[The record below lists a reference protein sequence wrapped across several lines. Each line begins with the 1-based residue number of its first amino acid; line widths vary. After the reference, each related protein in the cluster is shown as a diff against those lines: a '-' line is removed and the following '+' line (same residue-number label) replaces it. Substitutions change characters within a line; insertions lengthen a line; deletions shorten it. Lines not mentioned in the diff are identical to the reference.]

1 MIEILAWL
9 VIVPLAASL
18 LYLGAELFLGL
29 FSLDTASG
37 PLAPPP
43 RILLLVPAHDEAAG
57 VGATVM
63 ALRAVVPAADI
74 LVIADNCHDETAA
87 AARAAGARVAERD
100 DPTRRGKGYAMA
112 FGRDQVA
119 ADPPDV
125 VIIVDADCR
134 LAAGSAERLAA
145 QAIARD
151 RPIQAAYLMTAN
163 RDASPL
169 VAVSNFAVLIKNVV
183 RARGLVR
190 LGGGGLLFGTGM
202 AFPWPLFRT
211 LPLAT
216 SDAVEDLGLGL
227 WLARQGVAVDLDE
240 RSQVTSPAAALASSR
255 AQRSRWEHG
264 FLLTASRQGLP
275 LLLGGIAAA
284 SRHRAALGAHLLV
297 PPLALLML
305 LALTGLAVAGAAG
318 AASGHWLPFQILAAA
333 YLFAVALLLVA
344 WWRHARSDLPFAALL
359 RVPLYMMWKIPIYI
373 GFFTRRQ
380 TGWNRTRRPGE
391 ED

>member
-9 VIVPLAASL
+9 LIVPLSASL
-18 LYLGAELFLGL
+18 LYLGVELLFGL
-29 FSLDTASG
+29 FRIDTASA
-37 PLAPPP
+37 PLSPLP

-63 ALRAVVPAADI
+63 DLRAVVPNADI
-74 LVIADNCHDETAA
+74 LVIADNCRDETAA
-87 AARAAGARVAERD
+87 AARSAGARVAERD
-100 DPTRRGKGYAMA
+100 DPTRRGKGYALA

-145 QAIARD
+145 HAIARD
-151 RPIQAAYLMTAN
+151 RPVQAAYLLTTN
-163 RDASPL
+163 GTASPL
-169 VAVSNFAVLIKNVV
+169 VAVSNFAVLIKNLV

-190 LGGGGLLFGTGM
+190 LAGGSLLFGTGM

-227 WLARQGVAVDLDE
+227 WLARQGIAVVLDE

-264 FLLTASRQGLP
+264 FLLTAFRQGLP
-275 LLLGGIAAA
+275 LLVGGIASA

-305 LALTGLAVAGAAG
+305 LALTGLALAGATG
-318 AASGHWLPFQILAAA
+318 TASGHWLPFLILIAA
-333 YLFAVALLLVA
+333 YIFAVAMLLVA
-344 WWRHARSDLPFAALL
+344 WWRHARTELPFAALL

-373 GFFTRRQ
+373 SFFTRRQ